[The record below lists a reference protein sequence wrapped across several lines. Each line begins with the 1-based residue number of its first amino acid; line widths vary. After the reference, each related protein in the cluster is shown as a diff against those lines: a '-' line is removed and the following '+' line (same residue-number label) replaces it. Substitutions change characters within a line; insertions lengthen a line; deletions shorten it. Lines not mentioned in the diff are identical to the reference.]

1 MKLKI
6 SSDTIIALV
15 LGTAAGF
22 LFYYSTKPLHGH
34 FDYTFRIA
42 GALLKGH
49 VGLSEHP
56 GSWLNELVPWKGKF
70 YSVFPLGAVLTQIPA
85 ALLLKMSIIRYW
97 PAQVTASVVAAG
109 CVYFCYRLTF
119 VMRMTQ
125 ARRILLAL
133 FPVFATFTWTN
144 LGFAGAWQIALGFA
158 VLGQSAALYFTL
170 VRPNPYLAGAFLA
183 LAFGNRVELVL
194 TVPIFL
200 YFWFFRVGQT
210 QPIFQRADATPL
222 SDSAPLPDSAPAAPL
237 PQDSPQVEATPQELV
252 EPAPT
257 SADLTTTSS
266 AELTSPNLIEPE
278 PTPAEFISDTPISAA
293 ADSTP
298 EAPVATET
306 PMVAEAPVTTEAT
319 PPEPAPAAPL
329 PAPAWHKKYHP
340 ALIRTA
346 KFIAIPALMLLAMAA
361 YNYSRFHS
369 VADFGYARIPGV
381 LNEPWYR
388 HGLFSFYSIP
398 WNIHKM
404 LFEGAG
410 DMPVFPYIRFYPFGC
425 GIFFST
431 PFLFMLFREGGK
443 YRLPCWLAIA
453 GLTMVLWLHGNP
465 GGWQFSYRYAMIML
479 PWMFLLIVGNGPRR
493 LTATETTLFLVS
505 VGLNWLANYE
515 FLFKNLVHP

>member
-6 SSDTIIALV
+6 SFETVVALV
-15 LGTAAGF
+15 LGLAGGV
-22 LFYYSTKPLHGH
+22 LFFYSTKPLHAN

-49 VGLSEHP
+49 VGLEASP

-70 YSVFPLGAVLTQIPA
+70 YSVFPLGAVLTQIPV
-85 ALLLKMSIIRYW
+85 ALLHKMALIRFW
-97 PAQVTASVVAAG
+97 PAQETASVVAG
-109 CVYFCYRLTF
+109 CCVYFCYRLTY
-119 VMRMTQ
+119 VARMTQ
-125 ARRILLAL
+125 PRRVLLAL

-144 LGFAGAWQIALGFA
+144 LGFAGAWQVALGFSL
-158 VLGQSAALYFTL
+158 LGQSAALYFTL
-170 VRPNPYLAGAFLA
+170 VRPRPILAGAFLA

-194 TVPIFL
+194 VTPIFL
-200 YFWFFRVGQT
+200 YFWFFRMDPMRPASLPVESAPVPEPEPRPNSPLPNELIET
-210 QPIFQRADATPL
+210 IPPPSDLPPATP
-222 SDSAPLPDSAPAAPL
+222 DAAAP
-237 PQDSPQVEATPQELV
+237 
-252 EPAPT
+252 
-257 SADLTTTSS
+257 TT
-266 AELTSPNLIEPE
+266 NLIHPE
-278 PTPAEFISDTPISAA
+278 PTPFDTVSEMPISFG
-293 ADSTP
+293 DSPDSASVGAVAPEPTPVAPEPTPVTP
-298 EAPVATET
+298 EPTIA
-306 PMVAEAPVTTEAT
+306 
-319 PPEPAPAAPL
+319 APAAV
-329 PAPAWHKKYHP
+329 WHKKYHP

-346 KFIAIPALMLLAMAA
+346 KFVAIPALMLLAMAA

-404 LFEGAG
+404 LFDGAA

-425 GIFFST
+425 SIFISS

-479 PWMFLLIVGNGPRR
+479 PWMFLVITGNGPRR

-515 FLFKNLVHP
+515 FLFTNIVHP

>member
-22 LFYYSTKPLHGH
+22 LFYYSTKPLHAH
-34 FDYTFRIA
+34 FDYTCRIA

-194 TVPIFL
+194 TIPIFL
-200 YFWFFRVGQT
+200 YFWFFRVGQS
-210 QPIFQRADATPL
+210 QPVLIPA
-222 SDSAPLPDSAPAAPL
+222 DSAPLPDPAPADSL
-237 PQDSPQVEATPQELV
+237 PQDLV
-252 EPAPT
+252 EPAAT
-257 SADLTTTSS
+257 SADLTDAAP
-266 AELTSPNLIEPE
+266 AELSSPNLIEPV
-278 PTPAEFISDTPISAA
+278 PTPSELVSDTPISAA

-298 EAPVATET
+298 EAPVTTET
-306 PMVAEAPVTTEAT
+306 PMVIEAPVTPEPT
-319 PPEPAPAAPL
+319 PPEPAPTA
-329 PAPAWHKKYHP
+329 PAPVWHKKYHQ

-346 KFIAIPALMLLAMAA
+346 KFCAIPALMLLAMAA

-398 WNIHKM
+398 WNVHKM
-404 LFEGAG
+404 LFESAG

-425 GIFFST
+425 SIFTAS

-505 VGLNWLANYE
+505 VGINALANYE